1 MHPSPLLHAHPQ
13 PPRLALCR
21 LLRGL
26 ALAAALGQALPATA
40 QAGAPGR
47 CQTQSPA
54 QQVLLLELYTSEGCN
69 SCPPADR
76 WLSTLRGRPDV
87 LAAAFHVDYWDR
99 LGWTDRFG
107 HATHSARQAEQVR
120 RVAAGFAYTPQVLA
134 NGRDWRGWPTLPV
147 LAGPARVHIA
157 LQRLD
162 AQRVQAT
169 LTPAAGAPPRLALWW
184 ALLEDGHRSAVGAG
198 ENRGALLQ
206 HDHVV
211 RHYQAHPAWTAQ
223 AGQPMQL
230 LLPAASTGEG
240 GRAAR
245 LLLVVTE
252 GSGGPPLQA
261 AMLGC

>member
-1 MHPSPLLHAHPQ
+1 MHRSALLHTHAQ
-13 PPRLALCR
+13 PPRPA
-21 LLRGL
+21 LLRLARSL
-26 ALAAALGQALPATA
+26 ALAAALGQALPAAA
-40 QAGAPGR
+40 QPGATGR

-54 QQVLLLELYTSEGCN
+54 QQVLLLELYTSEGCS

-99 LGWTDRFG
+99 LGWPDRFG
-107 HATHSARQAEQVR
+107 HAAHSARQAEQVR
-120 RVAAGFAYTPQVLA
+120 RGAARFAYTPQLLA
-134 NGRDWRGWPTLPV
+134 NGRDWRGWPTLPR
-147 LAGPARVHIA
+147 LAAPARVHIT

-169 LTPAAGAPPRLALWW
+169 LTPADGAPPRLALWW

-211 RHYQAHPAWTAQ
+211 RHYQTHPEWAAQ
-223 AGQPMQL
+223 AGQPLQL
-230 LLPAASTGEG
+230 LLPAAAAGEG

-245 LLLVVTE
+245 LLLVATE
-252 GSGGPPLQA
+252 GSGGAPLQA